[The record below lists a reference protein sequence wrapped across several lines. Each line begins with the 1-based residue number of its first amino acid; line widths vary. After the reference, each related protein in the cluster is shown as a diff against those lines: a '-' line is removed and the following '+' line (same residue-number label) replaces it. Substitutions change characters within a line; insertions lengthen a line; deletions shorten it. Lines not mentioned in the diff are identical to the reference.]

1 MFGLIKKIIYTV
13 ILIIFAITFLFIA
26 IDFAKEYFKYKDLV
40 VKVEATVIDS
50 LNYSEDNDVDKDE
63 IYYKTSM
70 ICEWEVNGEKYNQK
84 FINEGTYLIG
94 DKIVLN
100 VLKDNPSEVKN
111 PSFGNTFFMFTF
123 FIFLCF
129 VIFLMI
135 RGKKLYKKYILK
147 EKSNKIALY
156 IDIEEEKIKK
166 RKRRKRILLFDI
178 FVAMIFFIGMTF
190 GLIMESLNYYYDN
203 NKENIN
209 VECQV
214 IEAES
219 YEVAGRKYTDIIG
232 QWEIDG
238 QIYKKVITGLE
249 GDYLKG
255 NAYNIGVQ
263 KETKKSLKI
272 KSKAEVSS
280 IRNYII
286 VDLLI
291 IGFIAV
297 MIISLKMEETESC

>member
-1 MFGLIKKIIYTV
+1 MLGLIKKKFYTV
-13 ILIIFAITFLFIA
+13 ILIILAITLLSGA
-26 IDFAKEYFKYKDLV
+26 MDFAKEYFKYKDLV
-40 VKVEATVIDS
+40 MKVEATVIDS
-50 LNYSEDNDVDKDE
+50 LNYSEENPVDADE

-70 ICEWEVNGEKYNQK
+70 ICEWEVNGEEYNQK
-84 FINEGTYLIG
+84 FTNEGTYLIG
-94 DKIVLN
+94 DKILLN
-100 VLKDNPSEVKN
+100 VLKDDPNEVKN
-111 PSFGNTFFMFTF
+111 PSLGNTIFMLTF
-123 FIFLCF
+123 FILLCF
-129 VIFLMI
+129 VIFLMF
-135 RGKKLYKKYILK
+135 RGNKLYKKYILK
-147 EKSNKIALY
+147 EKNNKITLY
-156 IDIEEEKIKK
+156 IDIEEEKTKK

-178 FVAMIFFIGMTF
+178 FVAMIFFIGVTF

-219 YEVAGRKYTDIIG
+219 YEVAGIKYTDIIG

-238 QIYKKVITGLE
+238 QGYKKVITSLDGE
-249 GDYLKG
+249 YLQG
-255 NAYNIGVQ
+255 NAYNIEVQ

-272 KSKAEVSS
+272 KSKPEISS
-280 IRNYII
+280 IRNFII

-297 MIISLKMEETESC
+297 MIISRKMEEI